1 MALGPHCRPGA
12 SPRRLPKMPSSWAHR
27 LLSFQ
32 AAPERAFLFTTHA
45 TRPHWRASFRS
56 GDRPALPCNP
66 ALQPHVSEAKPH
78 ACIQTA
84 TLCRRR
90 TSSAAATASQPQAG
104 RAPALARAPAPA
116 RSPCQA
122 TICSSATKAQGHPS
136 TSTSGSCSRLLR
148 LSQGPSGGA
157 TARHTGLLGRIL
169 STQEEP
175 EPLTCTYAYAYA
187 YVHSC
192 SCACAMPHVHVH
204 VS

>member
-1 MALGPHCRPGA
+1 M
-12 SPRRLPKMPSSWAHR
+12 PRAHTGAHR
-27 LLSFQ
+27 SVAVIAL
-32 AAPERAFLFTTHA
+32 PCPA
-45 TRPHWRASFRS
+45 T
-56 GDRPALPCNP
+56 LPCNP
-66 ALQPHVSEAKPH
+66 TYQRQNHMHVFRLQPCVG
-78 ACIQTA
+78 
-84 TLCRRR
+84 RRR

-204 VS
+204 VSCLMSHVSCL